1 MKEKL
6 EIYCVTNKDLNFLR
20 NLNYNLAA
28 VGKNKFSE
36 MYIRSDN
43 EDNIYHK
50 ELYYSE
56 LTFHYW
62 FWKNRLKNYL
72 ENDSVW
78 IGFCQKR
85 RFWLKKEKKIKT
97 ENYYTKNDFLIEVP
111 SQWLGYNAIIC
122 EPINLEVT
130 NFMKLIKK
138 GWKNVIQNPSIIF
151 DKKQHTIKLHF
162 DMFHGQ
168 GIIDKAISVMDKKD
182 RNDFKEYIC
191 RSNKFNPHIMFIAKP
206 KIANLWFT
214 DLFRWLDECEKI
226 FGFEQLKGYET
237 TRLYAYLAERFLSYW
252 FKKYSN
258 YLEWPYTF
266 MDSEKNY

>member
-43 EDNIYHK
+43 KDNIYHK

-85 RFWLKKEKKIKT
+85 RFWLKKEKKTKT
-97 ENYYTKNDFLIEVP
+97 ENYYTKDDFLIEDP

-122 EPINLEVT
+122 EPINLEVA

-191 RSNKFNPHIMFIAKP
+191 SSNKFNPHIMFIAKP
-206 KIANLWFT
+206 IIANLWFT
-214 DLFRWLDECEKI
+214 DLFRWLDECEKF

>member
-1 MKEKL
+1 MKKKL

-85 RFWLKKEKKIKT
+85 RFWLKKEKKT

-122 EPINLEVT
+122 EPI
-130 NFMKLIKK
+130 
-138 GWKNVIQNPSIIF
+138 KN
-151 DKKQHTIKLHF
+151 
-162 DMFHGQ
+162 
-168 GIIDKAISVMDKKD
+168 
-182 RNDFKEYIC
+182 
-191 RSNKFNPHIMFIAKP
+191 
-206 KIANLWFT
+206 
-214 DLFRWLDECEKI
+214 
-226 FGFEQLKGYET
+226 
-237 TRLYAYLAERFLSYW
+237 
-252 FKKYSN
+252 
-258 YLEWPYTF
+258 
-266 MDSEKNY
+266 